1 MHIVGNLLG
10 ETYLIL
16 YQGSLGGGYSMAVIF
31 SESISELDFYGR
43 FLGRSPESIP
53 EPIFLVKFSEWISE
67 SIF

>member
-1 MHIVGNLLG
+1 
-10 ETYLIL
+10 
-16 YQGSLGGGYSMAVIF
+16 MAVIF

-53 EPIFLVKFSEWISE
+53 KPIFLVEFSEWISE